1 MLVSEKVLVF
11 LHLTKD
17 KRMRKVIGIG
27 ETVLDIIFKDNQ
39 PIGAVPGGST
49 YNAMISLGRAGVPA
63 QFISE
68 TGNDRVGQM
77 IISFLKENGV
87 SAEYINVFPDSKSPL
102 SLAFLNEQNDA
113 EYLFYKDHPHD
124 QLDFVMPDVEKDDI
138 VMFGSYYAINPVI
151 RPQVKGF
158 LDYARQ
164 KGAILY
170 YDVNFRPSHK
180 NEVMKL
186 TPNILENLEMADIV
200 RGSHEDFE
208 VMYKKDDADKVYR
221 AEISFYCKKFIY
233 TQGSQPIEL
242 RAEGGLSK
250 NYPIPSDIEV
260 VSTIGAGDNFNA
272 GLVFGMMKYGITRE
286 VIDRGLTEEQW
297 DLLIDCGQRF
307 SAECCKSLNNYIS
320 AEFGEKMRPT

>member
-1 MLVSEKVLVF
+1 
-11 LHLTKD
+11 
-17 KRMRKVIGIG
+17 MRKVIGIG

-49 YNAMISLGRAGVPA
+49 YNAMISLGRAGVPT

-87 SAEYINVFPDSKSPL
+87 DAEYINVFPDSKSPL

-113 EYLFYKDHPHD
+113 EYLFYKDHPND
-124 QLDFVMPDVEKDDI
+124 QLDFVTPDVQPNDI

-151 RPQVKGF
+151 RPQVQGF
-158 LDYARQ
+158 LEYARQ

-200 RGSHEDFE
+200 RGSKEDFQ
-208 VMYKKDDADKVYR
+208 VMYKKDDADKVYN

-242 RAEGGLSK
+242 RADGGIRKS
-250 NYPIPSDIEV
+250 YPIVITDNI

-272 GLVFGMMKYGITRE
+272 GLVYGMMKYNITRGNIE
-286 VIDRGLTEEQW
+286 CGLSEEQW
-297 DLLIDCGQRF
+297 DQLIACGQTF

-320 AEFGEKMRPT
+320 KEFGLKVKSEK

>member
-1 MLVSEKVLVF
+1 MFVSEKVFVF

-77 IISFLKENGV
+77 IISFLEENGV

-233 TQGSQPIEL
+233 TQGSRPIEL

-320 AEFGEKMRPT
+320 KEFGEKMRPT

>member
-1 MLVSEKVLVF
+1 
-11 LHLTKD
+11 
-17 KRMRKVIGIG
+17 MRKVIGIG

-113 EYLFYKDHPHD
+113 EYLFYKDHPND
-124 QLDFVMPDVEKDDI
+124 RLDFVTPDVKPDDI

-151 RPQVKGF
+151 RPQVQGF

-233 TQGSQPIEL
+233 TQGSRPIEL

-320 AEFGEKMRPT
+320 KEFGIKVKSEK

>member
-1 MLVSEKVLVF
+1 M
-11 LHLTKD
+11 HLTKD
-17 KRMRKVIGIG
+17 NRMRKVIGIG

-49 YNAMISLGRAGVPA
+49 YNAMISLGRAGVPT

-87 SAEYINVFPDSKSPL
+87 DAEYINVFPDSKSPL

-113 EYLFYKDHPHD
+113 EYLFYKDHPND
-124 QLDFVMPDVEKDDI
+124 QLDFVTPDVQPNDI

-151 RPQVKGF
+151 RPQVQGF
-158 LDYARQ
+158 LEYARQ

-200 RGSHEDFE
+200 RGSKEDFQ
-208 VMYKKDDADKVYR
+208 VMYKKDDADKVYN

-242 RAEGGLSK
+242 RADGGIRKS
-250 NYPIPSDIEV
+250 YPIVITDNI

-272 GLVFGMMKYGITRE
+272 GLVYGMMKYNITRGNIE
-286 VIDRGLTEEQW
+286 RGLSEEQW
-297 DLLIDCGQRF
+297 DQLIACGQTF

-320 AEFGEKMRPT
+320 KEFGLKVKSEK

>member
-1 MLVSEKVLVF
+1 
-11 LHLTKD
+11 
-17 KRMRKVIGIG
+17 MRKVIGIG
-27 ETVLDIIFKDNQ
+27 ETVLDIIFKNNQ

-49 YNAMISLGRAGVPA
+49 YNAMISLGRAGIPT

-68 TGNDRVGQM
+68 TGNDRVGEM
-77 IISFLKENGV
+77 IISFLKDNGV

-113 EYLFYKDHPHD
+113 EYLFYKDHPSD
-124 QLDFVMPDVEKDDI
+124 RLEFVTPDVQPDDI

-151 RPQVKGF
+151 RPQVQGF

-186 TPNILENLEMADIV
+186 TPNIIENLEMADIV
-200 RGSHEDFE
+200 RGSYEDFL

-242 RAEGGLSK
+242 RAEGGISK
-250 NYPIPSDIEV
+250 NYPIPSNIEV

-272 GLVFGMMKYGITRE
+272 GLVYGMIKHNITRE
-286 VIDRGLTEEQW
+286 VIERGLSEEQW
-297 DLLIDCGQRF
+297 DQLIACGQSF

-320 AEFGEKMRPT
+320 TEFGQQMKL

>member
-1 MLVSEKVLVF
+1 
-11 LHLTKD
+11 
-17 KRMRKVIGIG
+17 MRKVIGIG

-49 YNAMISLGRAGVPA
+49 YNAMISLGRAGVPT

-87 SAEYINVFPDSKSPL
+87 DAEYINVFPDSKSPL

-113 EYLFYKDHPHD
+113 EYLFYKDHPND
-124 QLDFVMPDVEKDDI
+124 QLDFVTPDVQPNDI

-151 RPQVKGF
+151 RPQVQGF
-158 LDYARQ
+158 LEYARQ

-200 RGSHEDFE
+200 RGSKEDFQ
-208 VMYKKDDADKVYR
+208 VMYKKDDADKVYN

-242 RAEGGLSK
+242 RADGGIRKS
-250 NYPIPSDIEV
+250 YPIVKTDNI

-272 GLVFGMMKYGITRE
+272 GLVYGMMKYNITRGNIE
-286 VIDRGLTEEQW
+286 RGLSEEQW
-297 DLLIDCGQRF
+297 DQLIACGQTF

-320 AEFGEKMRPT
+320 PEFGNRMKL

>member
-1 MLVSEKVLVF
+1 MVSEKVFVF

-77 IISFLKENGV
+77 IISFLEENGV

-233 TQGSQPIEL
+233 TQGSRPIEL

-320 AEFGEKMRPT
+320 AEFGKKMRPT

>member
-1 MLVSEKVLVF
+1 M
-11 LHLTKD
+11 HLTKD

-77 IISFLKENGV
+77 IISFLEENGV

-186 TPNILENLEMADIV
+186 TPNIIENLEMADIV

-233 TQGSQPIEL
+233 TQGSRPIEL

-320 AEFGEKMRPT
+320 KEFGLKVKSEK

>member
-1 MLVSEKVLVF
+1 
-11 LHLTKD
+11 
-17 KRMRKVIGIG
+17 
-27 ETVLDIIFKDNQ
+27 
-39 PIGAVPGGST
+39 
-49 YNAMISLGRAGVPA
+49 
-63 QFISE
+63 
-68 TGNDRVGQM
+68 M
-77 IISFLKENGV
+77 IISFLEENGV

-233 TQGSQPIEL
+233 TQGSRPIEL

-320 AEFGEKMRPT
+320 AEFGLKVKSEK

>member
-1 MLVSEKVLVF
+1 M
-11 LHLTKD
+11 HLTTKD
-17 KRMRKVIGIG
+17 NRMRKVIGIG

-49 YNAMISLGRAGVPA
+49 YNAMISLGRAGVPT

-87 SAEYINVFPDSKSPL
+87 DAEYINVFPDSKSPL

-113 EYLFYKDHPHD
+113 EYLFYKDHPND
-124 QLDFVMPDVEKDDI
+124 QLDFVTPDVQPNDI

-151 RPQVKGF
+151 RPQVQGF
-158 LDYARQ
+158 LEYARQ

-200 RGSHEDFE
+200 RGSKEDFQ
-208 VMYKKDDADKVYR
+208 VMYKKDDADKVYN

-242 RAEGGLSK
+242 RADGGIRKS
-250 NYPIPSDIEV
+250 YPIVITDNI

-272 GLVFGMMKYGITRE
+272 GLVYGMMKYNITRGNIE
-286 VIDRGLTEEQW
+286 RGLSEEQW
-297 DLLIDCGQRF
+297 DQLIACGQTF

-320 AEFGEKMRPT
+320 PEFGDRMKL

>member
-1 MLVSEKVLVF
+1 
-11 LHLTKD
+11 
-17 KRMRKVIGIG
+17 MRKVIGIG

-49 YNAMISLGRAGVPA
+49 YNAMISLGRAGVPT

-87 SAEYINVFPDSKSPL
+87 DAEYINVFPDSKSPL

-113 EYLFYKDHPHD
+113 EYLFYKDHPND
-124 QLDFVMPDVEKDDI
+124 QLDFVTPDVQPNDI

-151 RPQVKGF
+151 RPQVQGF
-158 LDYARQ
+158 LEYARQ

-200 RGSHEDFE
+200 RGSKEDFQ
-208 VMYKKDDADKVYR
+208 VMYKKDDADKVYN

-242 RAEGGLSK
+242 RADGGIRKS
-250 NYPIPSDIEV
+250 YPIVITDNV

-272 GLVFGMMKYGITRE
+272 GLVYGMMKYNITRGNIE
-286 VIDRGLTEEQW
+286 RGLSEEQW
-297 DLLIDCGQRF
+297 DQLIACGQTF

-320 AEFGEKMRPT
+320 PEFGDRMKL

>member
-1 MLVSEKVLVF
+1 
-11 LHLTKD
+11 
-17 KRMRKVIGIG
+17 MRKVIGIG

-87 SAEYINVFPDSKSPL
+87 DAEYINVFPDSKSPL

-113 EYLFYKDHPHD
+113 EYLFYKDHPND
-124 QLDFVMPDVEKDDI
+124 QLDFVTPDVQPNDI

-151 RPQVKGF
+151 RPQVQGF
-158 LDYARQ
+158 LEYARQ

-200 RGSHEDFE
+200 RGSKEDFQ
-208 VMYKKDDADKVYR
+208 VMYKKDDADKVYN

-242 RAEGGLSK
+242 RADGGIRKS
-250 NYPIPSDIEV
+250 YPIVITDNI

-272 GLVFGMMKYGITRE
+272 GLVYGMMKYNITRGNIE
-286 VIDRGLTEEQW
+286 RGLSEEQW
-297 DLLIDCGQRF
+297 DQLIACGQTF

-320 AEFGEKMRPT
+320 PEFGDRMKL